1 MEMIELKN
9 AITQIENMVDRVN
22 NRRKETEEREIQQ

>member
-9 AITQIENMVDRVN
+9 AVTQIENMVDRVN